1 MSIRTLCQ
9 LYLLTGWISLFVA
22 IGNIRSQETTV
33 AFAFVDN
40 LQGKHSLTPGA
51 AYKYQVANDVLQ
63 RLIRA
68 RGDFRQR
75 APAFVMNYG
84 DRYVAWMDPSQHT
97 IGLEEKAYDVC
108 IAMGADSLN
117 ALAALLAHEL
127 VHYYEKHDWNVHFAS
142 HNADISTADTLR
154 NIKDRLKHETQAD
167 YLGGFLAYTAGFP
180 VHGIMPRLLEAL
192 YKGYDLPDQLR
203 NYPSLKERV
212 AMSQNGMKR
221 LEELQI
227 VFETANLLT
236 MAGHHADAATYYQYI
251 LQEFPSREI
260 YNNAGVNLVA
270 AALTLFAPSE
280 WKWALP
286 LELDAHSRL
295 YGKKSV
301 DPARIALREKYIQQA
316 LQYFES
322 AQLLDKQYV
331 PVMIN
336 QASVL
341 LLQGLADDASFLI
354 TKAKKVAQNE
364 FVSDFII
371 LEGIAKAVSGDL
383 AGAQLLFE
391 KAALAGSA
399 LAAINLDLIQG
410 KTSSPSVQRHP
421 GTDKIDQ
428 TQIDRFLAN
437 PVIDQEVNLGNGVYA
452 YIKRLP
458 NSIIY
463 MHSADQNNRFAVFHI
478 CQNQCTDKTRLAT
491 GIGTPAEALD
501 ETHGPAMALNVSDST
516 YLYFS
521 SQQLFYIVN
530 TGGNVTGWG
539 TLRTN
544 QDL

>member
-1 MSIRTLCQ
+1 MSIRTIWQ
-9 LYLLTGWISLFVA
+9 LYFLTGWIYLSVA
-22 IGNIRSQETTV
+22 VENIKSQETTL
-33 AFAFVDN
+33 AFAFVEN
-40 LQGKHSLTPGA
+40 LQGKHNLAPGA
-51 AYKYQVANDVLQ
+51 AYKYQVANNVLQ

-142 HNADISTADTLR
+142 YNADIPTADTLR
-154 NIKDRLKHETQAD
+154 NIKDRLKQETQAD

-180 VHGIMPRLLEAL
+180 VHGIMPRLFEAL
-192 YKGYDLPDQLR
+192 YRGYDLPDQLR

-212 AMSQNGMKR
+212 AMSQNGMKH

-251 LQEFPSREI
+251 LQDFPSREI
-260 YNNAGVNLVA
+260 YNNAGVNLVG
-270 AALTLFAPSE
+270 AALALYSPSE

-301 DPARIALREKYIQQA
+301 DPARLALREKYIQQA

-322 AQLLDKQYV
+322 AQLLDKQYI

-341 LLQGLADDASFLI
+341 LLQGLLEDASFLI
-354 TKAKKVAQNE
+354 SKGKKQANHDQMA
-364 FVSDFII
+364 DFIL
-371 LEGIAKAVSGDL
+371 LEGIAKAVSSDL
-383 AGAQLLFE
+383 AGAQFLFE
-391 KAALAGSA
+391 KAAKAGSYF
-399 LAAINLDLIQG
+399 AAINLDLIQD
-410 KTSSPSVQRHP
+410 KIASQAVKRHP

-437 PVIDQEVNLGNGVYA
+437 PEYDQEVSLGNGVYA

-458 NSIIY
+458 NSVIY
-463 MHSADQNNRFAVFHI
+463 MHSADQNARFAVFHI
-478 CQNQCTDKTRLAT
+478 CQNQCLDKTRLAT
-491 GIGTPAEALD
+491 GIGTSAASLD
-501 ETHGPAMALNVSDST
+501 ETHGPAMALNVSDNT
-516 YLYFS
+516 FLYFS
-521 SQQLFYIVN
+521 AQQLFYIVN
-530 TGGNVTGWG
+530 AEDNITGWG